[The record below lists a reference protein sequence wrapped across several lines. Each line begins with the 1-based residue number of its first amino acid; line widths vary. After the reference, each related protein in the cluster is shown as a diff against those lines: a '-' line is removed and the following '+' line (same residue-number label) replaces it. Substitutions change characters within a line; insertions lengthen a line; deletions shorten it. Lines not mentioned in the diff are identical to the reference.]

1 MEFQSEYFLVD
12 IDGTLTDYRPGAC
25 APEKLLHNNFLLPV
39 LRDLMAEK
47 GWGRTEAE
55 KALFD
60 LMERIVF
67 WDYTDF
73 IAEFGLPADEAF
85 RRLREWHHDNLI
97 VYHDTVR
104 LIKKL
109 SGEGKKLFVMSNN
122 PYMGCIFKLQAAGL
136 AKDDFSSPYFR
147 RIFGT
152 NLLRGCKCVP
162 DVWKRAFAQIPA
174 GIFEIGVIGD
184 NPKEDGELPR
194 SLGVKETIIIPRPSI
209 ARGIDRE
216 ETKK

>member
-1 MEFQSEYFLVD
+1 MEFLSEYYLVD

-25 APEKLLHNNFLLPV
+25 EPDKLLHGNFLLPII
-39 LRDLMAEK
+39 RDLMVEK
-47 GWGRTEAE
+47 GWDRTEAE
-55 KALFD
+55 KAIFD
-60 LMERIVF
+60 MKERVVF
-67 WDYTDF
+67 WDYTEF
-73 IAEFGLPADEAF
+73 IAEFELPAGETF
-85 RRLREWHHDNLI
+85 RRLRQWHHDNLI

-109 SGEGKKLFVMSNN
+109 AGQGKQLFVMSNN

-162 DVWKRAFAQIPA
+162 EVWKRAFAQIPA
-174 GIFEIGVIGD
+174 EIPEIGVIGD
-184 NPKEDGELPR
+184 NPNEDGELPR
-194 SLGVKETIIIPRPSI
+194 SLGVKDIYIIPRPTI

>member
-12 IDGTLTDYRPGAC
+12 IDGTLTDYRPGSC
-25 APEKLLHNNFLLPV
+25 TPEKLLHANFLFPV
-39 LRDLMAEK
+39 LRDLMVEK
-47 GWGRTEAE
+47 GWDRTEAG
-55 KALFD
+55 KAISD
-60 LMERIVF
+60 LTEQVVF

-73 IAEFGLPADEAF
+73 IAEFGLPADKAF
-85 RRLREWHHDNLI
+85 RRLRQWHHDNLI

-104 LIKKL
+104 MIKKL
-109 SGEGKKLFVMSNN
+109 SQEGKKLFVMSNN

-136 AKDDFSSPYFR
+136 AEDDFSSPYFR

-152 NLLRGCKCVP
+152 NLLRGCKCAP
-162 DVWKRAFAQIPA
+162 EVWKRAFAQIPA
-174 GIFEIGVIGD
+174 EISEIGVIGD
-184 NPKEDGELPR
+184 TPKEDGELPR
-194 SLGVKETIIIPRPSI
+194 SLGVKETIIIPRPSV